1 VTIIDID
8 DVGFG
13 TCEERINRLVV
24 SGIEI
29 KSTLLACDAFVATKR
44 LERDFDGVITNP
56 PWGLLKPDRRE
67 IARLPTDRQKDYV
80 DKMRDY
86 DNWLCE
92 HYPLSQPR
100 RKFAGWGTNLSRVG
114 LEASLLLARPRGIV
128 GVVLPASILA
138 DEQSFLLRK
147 HLITEHALLDV
158 AHFTAEQKYYE
169 AVDVESITIVAEINS
184 PPPNEVPFHTSRLSR
199 SKNTSATLRLNKESL
214 ESVDYVLP
222 VNIGVDTTA
231 ILGRI
236 TSRLPRW
243 RDLENNGCFWAGREI
258 DETGSAIWLRDS
270 HHQGPLFIKGRM
282 IDRFSITREP
292 AQKVGKKGWSSPAS
306 CQVQRIVWRDVSRP
320 NQKRRMIATLIPA
333 GWVAGNSL
341 GVACFKDGDETALR
355 ALLGVMTSTTFEFQ
369 LRGYLAT
376 SHISLGS
383 LRKVAIPSE
392 ASLKNDVTLSL
403 LVQRRIQ
410 GDATAE
416 VEADAYVAHN
426 VYGLSRDE
434 YSEVLDQFAKLTDIE
449 RDAFLD
455 AYERQLRMR
464 HR

>member
-1 VTIIDID
+1 
-8 DVGFG
+8 
-13 TCEERINRLVV
+13 
-24 SGIEI
+24 
-29 KSTLLACDAFVATKR
+29 
-44 LERDFDGVITNP
+44 
-56 PWGLLKPDRRE
+56 
-67 IARLPTDRQKDYV
+67 
-80 DKMRDY
+80 
-86 DNWLCE
+86 
-92 HYPLSQPR
+92 
-100 RKFAGWGTNLSRVG
+100 
-114 LEASLLLARPRGIV
+114 
-128 GVVLPASILA
+128 
-138 DEQSFLLRK
+138 
-147 HLITEHALLDV
+147 
-158 AHFTAEQKYYE
+158 
-169 AVDVESITIVAEINS
+169 
-184 PPPNEVPFHTSRLSR
+184 
-199 SKNTSATLRLNKESL
+199 
-214 ESVDYVLP
+214 
-222 VNIGVDTTA
+222 
-231 ILGRI
+231 
-236 TSRLPRW
+236 
-243 RDLENNGCFWAGREI
+243 
-258 DETGSAIWLRDS
+258 
-270 HHQGPLFIKGRM
+270 
-282 IDRFSITREP
+282 
-292 AQKVGKKGWSSPAS
+292 
-306 CQVQRIVWRDVSRP
+306 
-320 NQKRRMIATLIPA
+320 MIATLIPA